1 MSQRVVGFVIV
12 TLFIQPLPTTR
23 LATAAAGDA
32 QPDLLA
38 LCAAWNAATA
48 FRQVIYTKPEKATD
62 LLEILE
68 LNMTLSEES
77 WKERFDGTADEESWA
92 GYKKKKGTEVGDTNW
107 ELEWPHWWQARKAT
121 KSGAKDWTK
130 KAAEKAT
137 KTTNQQALAIVANE
151 AAEALALFQSPQI
164 DHDDAK
170 AGLVAKIK
178 KTAAE
183 AMCVSPFAPDTE
195 GQGCKPFSQTPN
207 KATFCAD
214 TKNTHA
220 GSCLAHDTIC
230 LCSRQTNTEC
240 TTGDTGATVL
250 SGDDNLKAGAF
261 AAVTALCPK
270 ASNSASPSELAT
282 LAIAAFSSRLAASK
296 PLQTAGEVLLGKTYN
311 ANCQSSDSACIN
323 YGNYFVGTATGI
335 EEIPWVAKLREASR
349 LYSELQEPKA
359 HDSNVNKQLKA
370 IKAKIERM
378 LDRPLLPP
386 LSHSTEATSTQAPA
400 KAQEV
405 KADCNKHH
413 GSNTACPRDKCN
425 YDEKE
430 KKCNPIKQVEGSE
443 TPGTGEG
450 AAADQKGEKFS
461 KYGTEKNS
469 CDNDSN
475 CKWE

>member
-1 MSQRVVGFVIV
+1 MERSNSLQ
-12 TLFIQPLPTTR
+12 TSDLYKTR
-23 LATAAAGDA
+23 
-32 QPDLLA
+32 
-38 LCAAWNAATA
+38 
-48 FRQVIYTKPEKATD
+48 KKATD

-137 KTTNQQALAIVANE
+137 KKTNQQALAIVANE

-170 AGLVAKIK
+170 AGLVAKK
-178 KTAAE
+178 KKRPPRRCAYHLSHQIQKDKGANL
-183 AMCVSPFAPDTE
+183 SRRHPIRPL
-195 GQGCKPFSQTPN
+195 
-207 KATFCAD
+207 FCAD

-430 KKCNPIKQVEGSE
+430 KKCNPNKTSRGIRNTRNRRRSCSGSE
-443 TPGTGEG
+443 RGKILKNMEL
-450 AAADQKGEKFS
+450 KKFLRQ
-461 KYGTEKNS
+461 
-469 CDNDSN
+469 
-475 CKWE
+475 